1 MSPIRT
7 EIKEHIATVTIDFP
21 PVNAM
26 SRAQYGEMTEIFDSL
41 WDSEARVAVLT
52 GAGERAFCAGAD
64 VKDRAAGGKDDHGR
78 AARECYNSI
87 YECPVPVIGAINGPA
102 LGAGMATAASCDY
115 LIASE
120 RASFGLP
127 EIDVGLMGGAK
138 HLSRF
143 FPQGYVRRMHYTAD
157 RANAQEAY
165 RLGAVTA
172 VVPPDQL
179 MEEAMKDAALVAS
192 SPLAGDARRHPAGQG
207 GAERHRVSGPQERL
221 PVRADSDQHPHQDRG
236 RHGSEKGVPGKAP
249 SGLQGKMTALSQVA
263 EKHPQTPSRGFKV
276 SPAGMI
282 YRRGTPPSTLAKG
295 APPLWTPF
303 FSTLIMTEPFWRRPS

>member
-7 EIKEHIATVTIDFP
+7 EIKEHTATVTIDFP

-102 LGAGMATAASCDY
+102 LGAGMAIAASCDY

-165 RLGAVTA
+165 RLGPVTA

-179 MEEAMKDAALVAS
+179 MEEAMRDAALVAS
-192 SPLAGDARRHPAGQG
+192 KMPAGI
-207 GAERHRVSGPQERL
+207 R
-221 PVRADSDQHPHQDRG
+221 
-236 RHGSEKGVPGKAP
+236 
-249 SGLQGKMTALSQVA
+249 
-263 EKHPQTPSRGFKV
+263 
-276 SPAGMI
+276 
-282 YRRGTPPSTLAKG
+282 LAKEG
-295 APPLWTPF
+295 LNVIEFLDLKNGYRYEQTRTSILTKTEDATEAKKAFLEKRPPVF
-303 FSTLIMTEPFWRRPS
+303 KGR